1 MTKRRLKKSV
11 VPFLYAMVAILFVGS
26 IYLIETAISNN
37 SFQQDEDYDYVSET
51 IFENETPVINT
62 EVTIVRPYNDSNV
75 QIVKNYYDY
84 TGEAKDQENALIYH
98 ENMYLQNSGVAYAG
112 TEDFDIV
119 AILDGQVI
127 DVKQDNLLG
136 TIVQIKHDND
146 MISIYQSL
154 ADVSVKK
161 DDVVAQGQII
171 GKSGTSNISADLGSH
186 LLFELII
193 KGQTVNPENY
203 YDKKVSEI

>member
-161 DDVVAQGQII
+161 DDVVTQGQII
-171 GKSGTSNISADLGSH
+171 GKSGTSN
-186 LLFELII
+186 
-193 KGQTVNPENY
+193 PP
-203 YDKKVSEI
+203 

>member
-161 DDVVAQGQII
+161 DDVVTQGQII